1 MEYML
6 SLDTKSVVPLKLLAA
21 LKRIRNERLYAA
33 DTVVGPED
41 NVVKRPGAGASHCKE
56 IMVVGIY

>member
-21 LKRIRNERLYAA
+21 LKRIRDERLYAA
-33 DTVVGPED
+33 DTMIGPE
-41 NVVKRPGAGASHCKE
+41 NYMVKRL
-56 IMVVGIY
+56 VGTEFHAMAVR

>member
-21 LKRIRNERLYAA
+21 LKRIRNERFYAA
-33 DTVVGPED
+33 YAMVSPELYM
-41 NVVKRPGAGASHCKE
+41 VKRL
-56 IMVVGIY
+56 V

>member
-41 NVVKRPGAGASHCKE
+41 YMVKRL
-56 IMVVGIY
+56 VGEECHAMAVR